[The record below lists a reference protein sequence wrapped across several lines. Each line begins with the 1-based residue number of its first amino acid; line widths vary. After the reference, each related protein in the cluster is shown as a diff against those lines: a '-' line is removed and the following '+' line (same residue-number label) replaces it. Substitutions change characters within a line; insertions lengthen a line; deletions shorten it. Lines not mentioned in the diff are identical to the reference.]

1 MNAIELQEEVARLLR
16 QNARLLALTSPEK
29 NIWDVSIDR
38 YDTQPKVVTATL
50 RRNRHYYIKKSEGVI
65 TVYTPIGG
73 EMPEFYSLQQAMGYC
88 ERREAL
94 L

>member
-1 MNAIELQEEVARLLR
+1 MKTFLDI
-16 QNARLLALTSPEK
+16 T
-29 NIWDVSIDR
+29 IDK
-38 YDTQPKVVTATL
+38 YDTQPNVVTATL
-50 RRNRHYYIKKSEGVI
+50 RCDPRFSIKKVGV
-65 TVYTPIGG
+65 VVWVESPGGG